1 MCTNCDR
8 GAALFYPELFQEYVK
23 LSDEQQ
29 NEFPSYQSIDGKE
42 SFTLLPN
49 TQINDDMGGILPNPD
64 TRHYLTYDVYT
75 HITSLPKQIS
85 DSIDWKNVK
94 EFIF

>member
-29 NEFPSYQSIDGKE
+29 NEFPSYQSIDG
-42 SFTLLPN
+42 N
-49 TQINDDMGGILPNPD
+49 WILSCLGCEILD
-64 TRHYLTYDVYT
+64 GY
-75 HITSLPKQIS
+75 
-85 DSIDWKNVK
+85 
-94 EFIF
+94 FG